1 MRTKTPG
8 LHPLLSLLAVGL
20 LAACSSPPAAKASNS
35 VQEVPP
41 NTPIPANARH
51 VRLNVVTGS
60 HWGSS
65 TKTLSVLVEDKAVR
79 VDRADGKPRLISID
93 QWNQAREVLN
103 TGLAAATPTSERGC
117 YHAGMDCWFR
127 VSNDGHS
134 REGCCLS
141 PVGLAV
147 EEGAELL
154 TQ

>member
-1 MRTKTPG
+1 MRSKT
-8 LHPLLSLLAVGL
+8 LRSFAVVAATAVAVLSACGGSTPARSASEV
-20 LAACSSPPAAKASNS
+20 AA
-35 VQEVPP
+35 

-60 HWGSS
+60 QYGASV
-65 TKTLSVLVEDKAVR
+65 KTLSVFVEDKAVR
-79 VDRADGKPRLISID
+79 VDQADGAPRLISIER
-93 QWNQAREVLN
+93 WNQAREVLN
-103 TGLAAATPTSERGC
+103 TGLRAATPATPRGC
-117 YHAGMDCWFR
+117 YHGGMDCWFR

>member
-1 MRTKTPG
+1 MRSKT
-8 LHPLLSLLAVGL
+8 LSRFVALGMLTAGA
-20 LAACSSPPAAKASNS
+20 LAACSSSPPAKTAA
-35 VQEVPP
+35 EVAP

-60 HWGSS
+60 QYGASV
-65 TKTLSVLVEDKAVR
+65 KTLSVLVEDKAVR
-79 VDRADGKPRLISID
+79 IDQADAAPRLISIER
-93 QWNQAREVLN
+93 WNQAREVLN
-103 TGLAAATPTSERGC
+103 TGLRAATPATPRGC
-117 YHAGMDCWFR
+117 YHGGMDCWFR

>member
-1 MRTKTPG
+1 MRLKT
-8 LHPLLSLLAVGL
+8 LRAFATVALTATSV
-20 LAACSSPPAAKASNS
+20 LAACASQPPAKS
-35 VQEVPP
+35 VSEVSA

-60 HWGSS
+60 HYGASV
-65 TKTLSVLVEDKAVR
+65 KTLSVFVEDKAVR
-79 VDRADGKPRLISID
+79 VDQADGAPRLISIE

-103 TGLAAATPTSERGC
+103 TGLRAATPATPRGC
-117 YHAGMDCWFR
+117 YHGGMDCWFR
-127 VSNDGHS
+127 VTNDGHS